1 MRVPLLLC
9 ERTLSPWR
17 GFASHTILNPLS
29 HNLHIR
35 NRGAFMRIC
44 SHSGMTSVR
53 KEETMKRK
61 TLLVAAIAASL
72 ALGSVAALAE
82 TGVTDVFDTNTEAPA
97 FAVQTQLRTQI
108 QDPELMGT
116 DDALMATVQT
126 RLKAKVHDPLEM
138 GVGAPEEALMATVQ
152 TRLKAKVHDP
162 LEMGVGAPEEAP
174 MTQERSE
181 VRSEFHNGEA
191 TPAGELLQ
199 DRDRDQVRDS
209 LVGGS
214 DGNGVGDGE
223 CDGECDGPVNTQDET
238 GAGNQY
244 GTPGGNK

>member
-1 MRVPLLLC
+1 
-9 ERTLSPWR
+9 
-17 GFASHTILNPLS
+17 
-29 HNLHIR
+29 
-35 NRGAFMRIC
+35 
-44 SHSGMTSVR
+44 
-53 KEETMKRK
+53 MKRK

-82 TGVTDVFDTNTEAPA
+82 TGVTDVFDTNTEAPAVEAPA

-138 GVGAPEEALMATVQ
+138 GVGAPEEA
-152 TRLKAKVHDP
+152 
-162 LEMGVGAPEEAP
+162 P

-191 TPAGELLQ
+191 NLAGELLQ
-199 DRDRDQVRDS
+199 DRDRDQVRDP
-209 LVGGS
+209 LVGDS
-214 DGNGVGDGE
+214 DGNGVG
-223 CDGECDGPVNTQDET
+223 DGECDGPVNTQDET

>member
-138 GVGAPEEALMATVQ
+138 GVGAPEEA
-152 TRLKAKVHDP
+152 
-162 LEMGVGAPEEAP
+162 P